1 MKRGHVPVR
10 QCIGCRRKRPAS
22 ELIRF
27 KACDE
32 TVVVS
37 PPKDKTPGRGCYIC
51 PQEECLEAALR
62 KGCLARA
69 LRRKIVVPPKQ
80 GLLKGLEQKR

>member
-1 MKRGHVPVR
+1 MKARG
-10 QCIGCRRKRPAS
+10 
-22 ELIRF
+22 
-27 KACDE
+27 D

-37 PPKDKTPGRGCYIC
+37 PRKDQTPGRGCYIC
-51 PQEECLEAALR
+51 PQEECLEAALK

-69 LRRKIVVPPKQ
+69 LKRNVVVPPKQ